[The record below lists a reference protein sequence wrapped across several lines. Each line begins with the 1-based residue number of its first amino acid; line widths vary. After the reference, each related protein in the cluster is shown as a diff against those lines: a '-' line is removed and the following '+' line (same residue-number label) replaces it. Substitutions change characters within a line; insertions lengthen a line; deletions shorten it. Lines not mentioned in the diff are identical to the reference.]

1 MMKNI
6 QLLKVFTKR
15 VALLTGVFILFANL
29 NGFAQTKTITGKV
42 LSDGTPV
49 AGASIHVKGGN
60 TGTTSANDGTFTIN
74 ASRGAILEFTGIGY
88 TTLQLT
94 VGESSVMSVGLS
106 RDIRAL
112 NEVVVVGYGTTKR
125 KDLTGAVSSISSE
138 QIERVPVTVLEQ
150 SLQGRAAGVNVTNND
165 AAPGAGLQVQ
175 IRGVGSLG
183 LTDPLYVVDGYPVS
197 GGISNINPDDV
208 ASIDILKDASSTA
221 IYGNRAANGV
231 VIAPELARNRFCG
244 KNGGNGC
251 RA

>member
-1 MMKNI
+1 M
-6 QLLKVFTKR
+6 
-15 VALLTGVFILFANL
+15 
-29 NGFAQTKTITGKV
+29 
-42 LSDGTPV
+42 
-49 AGASIHVKGGN
+49 HVKGSN
-60 TGTTSANDGTFTIN
+60 IGTTTSNDGSFSIN
-74 ASRGAILEFTGIGY
+74 AARGSILEFTGVGY
-88 TTLQLT
+88 TALQVTVGDNSVLTIQLT
-94 VGESSVMSVGLS
+94 

-125 KDLTGAVSSISSE
+125 KDLTGAVSSITSD

-208 ASIDILKDASSTA
+208 ATIDILKDASATA

-231 VIAPELARNRFCG
+231 VIITTKRGRRNGIQIRCDAEVAIQAKPKTYEVLNAQQWGALAFSSCC
-244 KNGGNGC
+244 NGWLYCTAKLG
-251 RA
+251 